1 VNVSLVELP
10 AGRENDTPITAADAA
25 RRAGVTPQAIANW
38 VRRGKLEP
46 AGTDRRGRRV
56 YWWIDVCKAEAAT
69 RRGARRNVGL
79 KVVATQ
85 DISDNDAVLVRLDC
99 GHLKILSADHAPTP
113 GRSVACFECA
123 TRSDIHHVV
132 LAGAGRRI
140 AA

>member
-1 VNVSLVELP
+1 MTLAEIP
-10 AGRENDTPITAADAA
+10 ASRALDTPITAADAA
-25 RRAGVTPQAIANW
+25 RRAGVTPQAISNW
-38 VRRGKLEP
+38 VKRGKLQP

-56 YWWIDVCKAEAAT
+56 YWWIDVCKAEQAT

-85 DISDNDAVLVRLDC
+85 DISDEDALLVRLDC
-99 GHLKILSADHAPTP
+99 GHLKILSTDHAPTP

-123 TRSDIHHVV
+123 GRSNIHHVV
-132 LAGAGRRI
+132 SVGVGRPI